1 MKILFLLAAA
11 GRIRNFDRTIV
22 ELADRGHTVRVAGQL
37 RKGSFQLPPMLAHER
52 VSARVNP
59 ADRGDE
65 WRDFVDLLR
74 GARDYVR
81 YFDPRFAGATRL
93 MRRAYEIAPTDF
105 VLFCERHPWIK
116 RRWKAVSRLLALLR
130 GSLVPSDA
138 GFEAFSAR
146 SSPTWCS

>member
-1 MKILFLLAAA
+1 MKVLFLLAAA

-81 YFDPRFAGATRL
+81 YFDPRFAGADAPDAARL
-93 MRRAYEIAPTDF
+93 RDRAHRFRP
-105 VLFCERHPWIK
+105 VLSGI
-116 RRWKAVSRLLALLR
+116 R
-130 GSLVPSDA
+130 G
-138 GFEAFSAR
+138 
-146 SSPTWCS
+146 

>member
-11 GRIRNFDRTIV
+11 GRIRNFDRDHRGAGRSRAHRA
-22 ELADRGHTVRVAGQL
+22 LAGRL
-37 RKGSFQLPPMLAHER
+37 RKGGFQLPPMLAHER

-81 YFDPRFAGATRL
+81 YFDPRFAG
-93 MRRAYEIAPTDF
+93 RRAWCGAPT
-105 VLFCERHPWIK
+105 R
-116 RRWKAVSRLLALLR
+116 SRPPSSCCSASGIR
-130 GSLVPSDA
+130 G
-138 GFEAFSAR
+138 
-146 SSPTWCS
+146 